1 MRNRSLSIFRSLY
14 KSSFLDKRPN
24 NPIAH
29 LNISGGSNNLLS
41 SMSRV
46 LTKAYE
52 DPKAILLRLRSST
65 PVSELNSL
73 KIPHATF
80 SFLAQASLNN
90 LQL

>member
-1 MRNRSLSIFRSLY
+1 
-14 KSSFLDKRPN
+14 
-24 NPIAH
+24 
-29 LNISGGSNNLLS
+29 
-41 SMSRV
+41 MSRV